1 MKAMKN
7 KKNKKNKS
15 QKAQQS
21 FTERIAKAAGGFKER
36 AKSMNSEEKAEQAQ
50 QPEQP
55 ETQAQQE
62 SGEAEVDVKA
72 LQAELEKAKAQSDEY
87 LDLAQRKQAEFANYR
102 RRTEGIRAEAFDDGR
117 REAIGQLL
125 PIVDNLERALAAA
138 GEEENALKSGVEM
151 VLRQTRDALTKMGVE
166 AVSYTHLDVYKR
178 QVEQVLDSMEL
189 ERERGITIK
198 SKAVHMHYK
207 AQDGE
212 TYTPVSYTHLVWA
225 AQARRPDAA

>member
-1 MKAMKN
+1 MKTMKS

-117 REAIGQLL
+117 REAISQLL

-138 GEEENALKSGVEM
+138 GEVDALKSGVEM

-166 AVSYTHLDVYKR
+166 EIDPQGQPFDAGLMNAVMQGTAEEGEPGTVCMVLQKGYK
-178 QVEQVLDSMEL
+178 LG
-189 ERERGITIK
+189 ERVIRHAMVKVVAG
-198 SKAVHMHYK
+198 
-207 AQDGE
+207 
-212 TYTPVSYTHLVWA
+212 
-225 AQARRPDAA
+225 

>member
-55 ETQAQQE
+55 ETQQE
-62 SGEAEVDVKA
+62 QPNGGEAEVNVKA

-117 REAIGQLL
+117 REAISQLL

-166 AVSYTHLDVYKR
+166 EIDPQGQPFDAELMNAVMQGTAEEGEPGTVCMVLQKGYK
-178 QVEQVLDSMEL
+178 LG
-189 ERERGITIK
+189 ERVIRHAMVKVVAG
-198 SKAVHMHYK
+198 
-207 AQDGE
+207 
-212 TYTPVSYTHLVWA
+212 
-225 AQARRPDAA
+225 